1 MKKRNVMTMALS
13 LAMVGVIGVGSTLA
27 YLTATD
33 NSVTNTFEFANNMTV
48 KLWEDPPA
56 KVLDE
61 SIGGNTES
69 GWNYTNVTPGQTLNK
84 APEFSVTT
92 SVDAYVFARVT
103 ESSNVTVQDYKTG
116 EGEWTKLTGVDDVV
130 YYKQVTGAADE
141 QPLGELFTKVTAGE
155 ESDLAGTPLN
165 PITIEVAAIQVSG
178 FDTVQ
183 EAYAAADFQE

>member
-27 YLTATD
+27 YLTASD
-33 NSVTNTFEFANNMTV
+33 SKVTNTFQFANNMTV
-48 KLWEDPPA
+48 KLWEDEPA

-61 SIGGNTES
+61 SIGGNAES

-92 SVDAYVFARVT
+92 SVDTYVFARVI
-103 ESSNVTVQDYKTG
+103 ESSNVKVQDYKTG

-130 YYKQVTGAADE
+130 YYKQVTGAAGE
-141 QPLGELFTKVTAGE
+141 QPLGELFTKVTAGA
-155 ESDLAGTPLN
+155 ESDLAGTSLN